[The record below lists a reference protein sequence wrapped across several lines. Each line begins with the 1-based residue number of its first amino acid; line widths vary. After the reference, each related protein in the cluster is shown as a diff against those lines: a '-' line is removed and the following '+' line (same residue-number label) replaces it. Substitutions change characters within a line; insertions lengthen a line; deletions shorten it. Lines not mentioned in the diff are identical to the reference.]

1 MNVKALIAAAVIV
14 GLAGGGYAALRY
26 SGWMGSHGCCFSG
39 DPASGGSNEP
49 AAQPA
54 DDAALIA
61 AQVYC
66 PIMPETKLGEM
77 GQPVKILVK
86 DKAGVEQPV
95 FVCCKGCK
103 RKVLANPEAA
113 LAKVAEFK
121 AAAER
126 AGP

>member
-1 MNVKALIAAAVIV
+1 MNVKSLIAAAVV
-14 GLAGGGYAALRY
+14 VALGVGGYAALRY
-26 SGWMGSHGCCFSG
+26 TNLLGSQGCCFSG
-39 DPASGGSNEP
+39 DSSTLPEP
-49 AAQPA
+49 VTQLPA
-54 DDAALIA
+54 DDATLIGS
-61 AQVYC
+61 QVYC

-113 LAKVAEFK
+113 LSKVAEFR
-121 AAAER
+121 AAAPR
-126 AGP
+126 

>member
-1 MNVKALIAAAVIV
+1 MNVKSLIAAAVV
-14 GLAGGGYAALRY
+14 VALAGGGYAALRY
-26 SGWMGSHGCCFSG
+26 ANVLGSQGCCFSG
-39 DPASGGSNEP
+39 DPAAGGSTEP
-49 AAQPA
+49 AAQPP

-61 AQVYC
+61 SQVYC

-113 LAKVAEFK
+113 LSKVAEFK
-121 AAAER
+121 AAAPR
-126 AGP
+126 